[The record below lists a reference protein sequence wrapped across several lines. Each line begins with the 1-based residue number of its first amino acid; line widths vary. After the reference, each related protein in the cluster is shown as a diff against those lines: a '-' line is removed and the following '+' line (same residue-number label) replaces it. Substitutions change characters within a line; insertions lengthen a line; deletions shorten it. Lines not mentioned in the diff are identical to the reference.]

1 MMASAAQGKA
11 TPKQAV
17 ASAASQCEAIYSKWR
32 AKGLV

>member
-1 MMASAAQGKA
+1 MMANAAQGKA

-17 ASAASQCEAIYSKWR
+17 AAAASQCEAIYSKWR